1 MGLLER
7 FRESK
12 FSKMIQKIF
21 GKKHAKIGIYGPP
34 NVGKTTLANR
44 ILRDWTGDIMGSV
57 SEVPH
62 ETRRAKWKNNI
73 RIDNG
78 GSSLTMDLVDTPGI
92 ATKIDYK
99 EFMNMYGMTKDDSR
113 VRAKE
118 ATEGVIEAIRWL
130 DDIDGVVL
138 VMDATQDPF
147 TQVNVTII
155 GNLEARNLPILIAAN
170 KIDAENASPATL
182 KSAFPQHPVIPISAL
197 TGYNTENLYTMMV
210 KEFGKKRHKTEEVK
224 TMAKKDSGI
233 AFNLISRQ
241 KLEHLSSSE
250 KLNYILNEVK
260 EGRILVLEHGL
271 TPTEQTQLIEHTM
284 KEINHDTFIGIEIG
298 GYENEKVGF
307 FQRVFGVAKKPRMTV
322 IGPAHLLRMVHKDND
337 MIETT
342 IIPGKGAS

>member
-1 MGLLER
+1 MGLFER
-7 FRESK
+7 IRGST
-12 FSKMIQKIF
+12 FSAVIQRIF

-44 ILRDWTGDIMGSV
+44 ILRDWTGDIMGNV

-62 ETRRAKWKNNI
+62 ETRRAKWKTDIKIN
-73 RIDNG
+73 NG

-99 EFMNMYGMTKDDSR
+99 EFMNLYGMTKEDSR

-155 GNLEARNLPILIAAN
+155 GNLEARDLPVLIAAN
-170 KIDAENASPATL
+170 KIDEENASPATL
-182 KSAFPQHPVIPISAL
+182 KSAFPQHSVIPISAL

-210 KEFGKKRHKTEEVK
+210 KEFGRKRRKKR
-224 TMAKKDSGI
+224 
-233 AFNLISRQ
+233 
-241 KLEHLSSSE
+241 
-250 KLNYILNEVK
+250 
-260 EGRILVLEHGL
+260 
-271 TPTEQTQLIEHTM
+271 
-284 KEINHDTFIGIEIG
+284 
-298 GYENEKVGF
+298 
-307 FQRVFGVAKKPRMTV
+307 
-322 IGPAHLLRMVHKDND
+322 
-337 MIETT
+337 
-342 IIPGKGAS
+342 